1 MYKPKRSVNTPVTIA
16 LYAEGGQDI
25 RASKEMDS
33 VSRIYR
39 MLQEV
44 ERPLFLYVN
53 IRWNRAALNWFFL
66 ALSLIA
72 GASFSLCLSL
82 FAALFAPEPWS
93 NVGWLA
99 FASIVVSHIPVIV
112 AKRSAPRLRPYQV
125 FPQANTNRRPLK
137 DPSFPS
143 GHTTAAFAMLTPWM
157 IAEPLLIP
165 SLLPIGIGVA
175 LSRIYFGLHFP
186 SDTVVGA
193 LLGSSTALLLSIWI

>member
-1 MYKPKRSVNTPVTIA
+1 MES
-16 LYAEGGQDI
+16 
-25 RASKEMDS
+25 M
-33 VSRIYR
+33 SRIYR

-53 IRWNRAALNWFFL
+53 IRWNRSALNWLFH

-72 GASFSLCLSL
+72 GATFSLSLSL
-82 FAALFAPEPWS
+82 LVALFAPEPWS
-93 NVGWLA
+93 SAGWLA
-99 FASIVVSHIPVIV
+99 LASVVLSHIPVAI

-157 IAEPLLIP
+157 LAEPLLIP
-165 SLLPIGIGVA
+165 TLLPIGIGVA
-175 LSRIYFGLHFP
+175 LSRVYFGLHFP

-193 LLGSSTALLLSIWI
+193 LLGASTAMLLSIWI